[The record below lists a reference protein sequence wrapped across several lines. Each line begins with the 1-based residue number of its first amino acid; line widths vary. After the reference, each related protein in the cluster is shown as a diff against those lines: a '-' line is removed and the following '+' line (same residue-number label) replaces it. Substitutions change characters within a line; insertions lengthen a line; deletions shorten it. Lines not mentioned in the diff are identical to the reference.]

1 MHLLRLLMD
10 AAFHI
15 PVCWEIC

>member
-15 PVCWEIC
+15 PVC